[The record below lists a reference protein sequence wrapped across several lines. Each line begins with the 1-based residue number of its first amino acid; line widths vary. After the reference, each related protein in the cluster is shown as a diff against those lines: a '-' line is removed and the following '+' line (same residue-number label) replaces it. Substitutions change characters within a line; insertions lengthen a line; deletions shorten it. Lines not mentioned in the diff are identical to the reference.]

1 MVKRYKKYWTAGMGG
16 ERPVFIS
23 EEQIENYLK
32 KFPRDIKVLVKEFEI
47 SCCDG
52 HTFRQIMG
60 YDELDH

>member
-1 MVKRYKKYWTAGMGG
+1 MGG
-16 ERPVFIS
+16 ENPVFIS
-23 EEQIENYLK
+23 EEQLENYLK